1 MRNAP
6 LPAERPRGFRRRL
19 PAEFEWGL
27 GSATIAGI
35 SDAVGGATFLL
46 DTPLTP
52 RMAIQSA
59 LFTGAVSLL
68 AYTVVRL
75 LLGAALR
82 RREIPSS
89 PLSGAAAGFVVGTSS
104 LAAFL
109 ANSGKPWDEILGG
122 GATSFMV
129 VAAGVLAGLAAAGL
143 VWSAERVGTSEGIL
157 AASLRAAPLV
167 ITAAA
172 LAACALRGEGLRMH
186 GRAPLVLGAL
196 GATVTAIALLV
207 PLVRRT
213 SCRPLPYLVPAALV
227 LAVAAI
233 GAAPAARVEA
243 DEKLVL
249 LVTIDTMRAD
259 ALSLAD
265 GGPTP
270 NLAAFARDAAFFP
283 NASSAAP
290 WTLPAMAS
298 LHTGMP
304 ADLHRY
310 KQWDSSGQELAPP
323 TLARALAAAGYRTAA
338 IVDHPRI
345 RPENFPLDG
354 FEEAHFSQPA
364 RSFFEQVGRRL
375 FAAARRSR
383 LSTYPAAEEV
393 TDAGVD
399 WLRSHRGGRSFL
411 WVHYFQLHAPYHP
424 PTRFF
429 ADPIRPVA
437 EETGN
442 TRWVGTHADFE
453 QSREL
458 YSADVRYVDEQVGRL
473 LTFLRSENR
482 LDRALVVIAADHG
495 EEFLDH
501 HGLGHGQSL
510 YDELI
515 HVPLVIR
522 FPGGLPRGRFETPV
536 STASIPATV
545 LETSGAAA
553 PPGPPA
559 AASILPLARGTPSGT
574 DVAVTSTGVLYGPE
588 QIAVR
593 LGSRKYVVDLAT
605 GTESLFDL
613 RDDPKE
619 VDPLRHP
626 PEPFL
631 SKARSEVAR
640 LDAVCLDYRRRHGKA
655 DNVDPSIEAI
665 RRLQTIGYIGGH

>member
-1 MRNAP
+1 M
-6 LPAERPRGFRRRL
+6 
-19 PAEFEWGL
+19 
-27 GSATIAGI
+27 
-35 SDAVGGATFLL
+35 
-46 DTPLTP
+46 
-52 RMAIQSA
+52 
-59 LFTGAVSLL
+59 
-68 AYTVVRL
+68 
-75 LLGAALR
+75 
-82 RREIPSS
+82 
-89 PLSGAAAGFVVGTSS
+89 
-104 LAAFL
+104 
-109 ANSGKPWDEILGG
+109 
-122 GATSFMV
+122 
-129 VAAGVLAGLAAAGL
+129 
-143 VWSAERVGTSEGIL
+143 
-157 AASLRAAPLV
+157 
-167 ITAAA
+167 
-172 LAACALRGEGLRMH
+172 
-186 GRAPLVLGAL
+186 
-196 GATVTAIALLV
+196 
-207 PLVRRT
+207 
-213 SCRPLPYLVPAALV
+213 
-227 LAVAAI
+227 
-233 GAAPAARVEA
+233 
-243 DEKLVL
+243 
-249 LVTIDTMRAD
+249 
-259 ALSLAD
+259 
-265 GGPTP
+265 
-270 NLAAFARDAAFFP
+270 
-283 NASSAAP
+283 
-290 WTLPAMAS
+290 
-298 LHTGMP
+298 
-304 ADLHRY
+304 
-310 KQWDSSGQELAPP
+310 
-323 TLARALAAAGYRTAA
+323 
-338 IVDHPRI
+338 
-345 RPENFPLDG
+345 
-354 FEEAHFSQPA
+354 
-364 RSFFEQVGRRL
+364 
-375 FAAARRSR
+375 
-383 LSTYPAAEEV
+383 
-393 TDAGVD
+393 
-399 WLRSHRGGRSFL
+399 
-411 WVHYFQLHAPYHP
+411 
-424 PTRFF
+424 
-429 ADPIRPVA
+429 A